1 MLPGHENLV
10 GLVEVEVIEQ
20 SKTVVQGGVDRGS
33 IGHGSI
39 GSSSGQAEATHNECQ
54 AYG

>member
-20 SKTVVQGGVDRGS
+20 SKTVVQRRVDRGNS
-33 IGHGSI
+33 GHGSI
-39 GSSSGQAEATHNECQ
+39 GSSGQAEATHNECQ